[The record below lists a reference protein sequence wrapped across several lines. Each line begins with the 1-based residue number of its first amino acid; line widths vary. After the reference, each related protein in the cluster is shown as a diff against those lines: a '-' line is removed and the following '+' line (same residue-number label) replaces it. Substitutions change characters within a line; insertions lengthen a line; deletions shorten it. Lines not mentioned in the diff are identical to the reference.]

1 MIEQV
6 FRFQR
11 TDQQVIE
18 KVVDRL
24 DRVLIAHGV
33 LPPGQATPFHETN
46 ADVHLIVTKGTL
58 AIRLADQDVHTYE
71 AGSIVAVPFG
81 TMMEVRSAGPEC
93 LEFFAIKAPHP
104 DAWPEALPDTSS
116 VQEGA

>member
-6 FRFQR
+6 FNFQR
-11 TDQQVIE
+11 TDQHVIE

-33 LPPGQATPFHETN
+33 LPPGQATPRHETN
-46 ADVHLIVTKGTL
+46 ADVHLIIARGTL
-58 AIRLADQDVHTYE
+58 AIQLADQEVHEYP

-81 TMMEVRSAGPEC
+81 TLMEVRSAGPDC

-104 DAWPEALPDTSS
+104 DAWPDARANAGQ
-116 VQEGA
+116 VQEEA